1 MGRVSSDKSQENPGQ
16 SDAAAESGTAVP
28 QAGTGGEPRIAQPLV
43 AADEQGIGA
52 DVPDALAHDRKSAV
66 IHHDF
71 KKLAS
76 TSWRFIVIV
85 AAIALIGYVL
95 KFVWAGILPVILAI
109 LVSTV
114 LYPVTAWMR
123 TKWRFPAALAA
134 ATTLIGF
141 FAIVGGIFTAM
152 APTVKE
158 QSGQL
163 FSQAEEGINTLV
175 GMTDQLPFNVD
186 QAQIQSVA
194 DDVTN
199 LIKNQASNIA
209 GGVLSGVSTVS
220 SIVVTL
226 VIMLF
231 LTFFFI
237 KEGEKFLPWLRKYVG
252 HSTGWHITEL
262 SNRIWKTLS
271 GFIQAQATVAF
282 VDAVLIGAGL
292 WIMGVP
298 LAFVIGVVTFFA
310 SFIPVIGAVT
320 AGVLAVAVALVS
332 QGFTSAI
339 IALIIVVAV
348 QQIEGNVLQPLLQS
362 KAMGL
367 HAAIILLSV
376 TVGSGLAGII
386 GAFLAVPVAAT
397 IGVIFR
403 YNALVTSIRSGE
415 VDPAAAEI
423 VTGAPKPDKKSKK
436 KDATKAEDAVASEQA
451 ANDNATDSSPDMDAA
466 RDIERLA
473 PDSPRAKVRELYLAM
488 APSTY

>member
-186 QAQIQSVA
+186 QAQIQSVV
-194 DDVTN
+194 DDATN

-226 VIMLF
+226 IIMLF

-292 WIMGVP
+292 WILGVP

-320 AGVLAVAVALVS
+320 AGVLAVAIALVS

-397 IGVIFR
+397 LGVIFR

-415 VDPAAAEI
+415 VDPASAEI

-436 KDATKAEDAVASEQA
+436 KAATKAEEAVTHEQD

-466 RDIERLA
+466 RGIERLA

-488 APSTY
+488 APSAN